1 MKAESVN
8 PTSWGGSGAGR
19 GCLDQK
25 SRFDTIFPIFQSGAK
40 WRCGFFRRLAVLAT
54 CLIVVLALVT
64 SIHAATATF
73 TVIDDWD
80 DAEEI
85 GSSGARWDNSGDYYL
100 RVVQASSNQKHVGH
114 RFTYVTIPKNST
126 ITSAYLKPYLYIA
139 VNDDLYCRIYGE
151 ATDSSDDFS
160 YNATV
165 VSRSRTTAYTSV
177 SLDNQGEGWKSYNVT
192 SAVQEIVNRSGWSSG
207 NALTLLMIGNTNSTT
222 KEAQFYSA
230 GAGVGAQLEI
240 TYTPP
245 PTVDVYYSIGTSTAD
260 LKTGSPTITI
270 ASGTA
275 TLTVPQTGNIGV
287 GDVITYNT
295 SSKAY
300 IKSVTSQSTFVVTTA
315 TGGTPANVSGQTVN
329 TIKRVFNDIATA
341 ESSSSGASY
350 LNTSDLATNNIT
362 LTWVCYKDGAFNV
375 SSTINIS
382 GYTTD
387 STRYITLTAASSSQ
401 VASGVSQ
408 RHTGTQGTG
417 VVIEAAS
424 GVDMFSVN
432 VRYTRIEW
440 IEIDGNDI
448 VSASGIGTTGTGSY
462 ALFKNL
468 IIHNVTYGIFAQ
480 SSSGNEE
487 IRNCSIY
494 KYVEDA
500 IHVISSSVKVYNCS
514 LYDSTG
520 SGEGIQ
526 VESAGSATAK
536 NVIAMDN
543 SPDFYSDGTLSLS
556 NCMSTDASAGNYGGT
571 GNLPNQSALYQFVSI
586 SGTIDL
592 HLKNDSD
599 AINAGQ
605 DLSATFTDDID
616 GSTRSGTWDMG
627 ADESSG
633 SVPLRPTIVYTE
645 NNSGTDDLVKYS
657 TYTTSWQAEATAFDS
672 NDAEALVWHVAKAGP
687 AGREHAVLA
696 AGRTSTTL
704 YASLF
709 NGSTWT
715 GGDAGS
721 FKNLGSLPT
730 TDYRCFNA
738 AYELGGG
745 NLLIVKAS
753 TSAAQITYWLWNG
766 SSWLVN
772 GQTQNLTT
780 TTQTVNWI
788 QMASKP
794 GSNQIALVAVCSGS
808 DVVALIWN
816 GDTQSWGNEQKLG
829 TATSNDGEVVDVEY
843 MQAGTNVGQA
853 LFVWGSSTTLYSW
866 TWTGTAWEGAAK
878 SKAGFAANIRWV
890 VLAANPNSDTMVA
903 GILNV
908 NQQVQT
914 INWTGSAWG
923 ATIQSVDSTIYGG
936 YADNRAFDIIF
947 ESASGHSGHALI
959 VYSYQSSDGLR
970 YRHTTDISGAWG
982 TRTYVDSVNTSNID
996 CYWVELARTREGA
1009 IHLSCQDYVGASQD
1023 QLLAYR
1029 WDNTAWST
1037 MTSLE
1042 SSAYYGPANRSY
1054 KAFAISTQPP
1064 QAAVNLSQA
1073 HYRWRNDNGSSR
1085 RRRTQSP
1092 STAPATTATAQ
1103 ATRFP

>member
-1 MKAESVN
+1 MKAELGN
-8 PTSWGGSGAGR
+8 PAFWSGSGAGR

-25 SRFDTIFPIFQSGAK
+25 SRFDTIFPSKSAVQSGAK

-54 CLIVVLALVT
+54 CLLVVLGLVT
-64 SIHAATATF
+64 SSPAATTTF
-73 TVIDDWD
+73 TVQYDED

-85 GSSGARWDNSGDYYL
+85 GYGGARWDNSGDYYL
-100 RVVQASSNQKHVGH
+100 RVLQASSNQKHTGH
-114 RFTYVTIPKNST
+114 RFTYVTIPKSST
-126 ITSAYLKPYLYIA
+126 ITSAYFKPYLSTA

-160 YNATV
+160 YNTTV
-165 VSRSRTTAYTSV
+165 VSRSRTTAYTSF

-207 NALTLLMIGNTNSTT
+207 NALTLLMIGNTNSTS

-270 ASGTA
+270 SSGTA

-300 IKSVTSQSTFVVTTA
+300 IKSVTSQATFVVTTA

-329 TIKRVFNDIATA
+329 SIKRVFNDIATA
-341 ESSSSGASY
+341 ESSSTGASY
-350 LNTSDLATNNIT
+350 LNTSDLATNNYT

-408 RHTGTQGTG
+408 RHNGAAGTG
-417 VVIEAAS
+417 VMIEATS
-424 GVDMFSVN
+424 GVDMFSVSQQ
-432 VRYTRIEW
+432 YTRMEW
-440 IEIDGNDI
+440 LEIDGNDI
-448 VSASGIGTTGTGSY
+448 ASASGIGTTGSGSY
-462 ALFKNL
+462 TLFKNL
-468 IIHNVTYGIFAQ
+468 IIHNVTYGIFTQ
-480 SSSGNEE
+480 SSSGNEQ
-487 IRNCSIY
+487 IRNCFIY

-500 IHVISSSVKVYNCS
+500 IHVVSSSVKVYNCS

-526 VESAGSATAK
+526 VESGSATAE

-543 SPDFYSDGTLSLS
+543 SPDFFSSGTLSLS
-556 NCMSTDASAGNYGGT
+556 NCISTDASAGNFGGT
-571 GNLPNQSALYQFVSI
+571 GNLPNQSAIYQFVSI

-592 HLKNDSD
+592 HLKNGSN
-599 AINAGQ
+599 AINAGK

-616 GSTRSGTWDMG
+616 GSTRSGTWDIG

-633 SVPLRPTIVYTE
+633 SVPLKPTIVYTE
-645 NNSGTDDLVKYS
+645 NNSGTDDLVKYT
-657 TYTTSWQAEATAFDS
+657 TYTTSWQTEATAFDS
-672 NDAEALVWHVAKAGP
+672 NDADALVWHVAKTGP
-687 AGREHAVLA
+687 AAREHVVLA

-709 NGSTWT
+709 NGSAWS
-715 GGDAGS
+715 GGDAGT

-808 DVVALIWN
+808 DVVALIWD
-816 GDTQSWGNEQKLG
+816 GDSQSWGNEKKLG
-829 TATSNDGEVVDVEY
+829 TATSNDGEAVDVEY

-853 LFVWGSSTTLYSW
+853 LFVWGNYSTLSSW

-878 SKAGFAANIRWV
+878 SKAGFGEQYPLGGARRQ
-890 VLAANPNSDTMVA
+890 P
-903 GILNV
+903 
-908 NQQVQT
+908 QQ
-914 INWTGSAWG
+914 
-923 ATIQSVDSTIYGG
+923 
-936 YADNRAFDIIF
+936 
-947 ESASGHSGHALI
+947 
-959 VYSYQSSDGLR
+959 
-970 YRHTTDISGAWG
+970 
-982 TRTYVDSVNTSNID
+982 
-996 CYWVELARTREGA
+996 
-1009 IHLSCQDYVGASQD
+1009 
-1023 QLLAYR
+1023 
-1029 WDNTAWST
+1029 
-1037 MTSLE
+1037 
-1042 SSAYYGPANRSY
+1042 
-1054 KAFAISTQPP
+1054 
-1064 QAAVNLSQA
+1064 
-1073 HYRWRNDNGSSR
+1073 
-1085 RRRTQSP
+1085 
-1092 STAPATTATAQ
+1092 
-1103 ATRFP
+1103 